1 MNFLHHVEDDC
12 LTLEVVLFYSRPS
25 PWPMQD
31 KMLWDHSRACRGAY
45 KQPSV
50 NADDMS
56 IFSST
61 IPPKSQSRRSLKPIA
76 MTATPKPGDNKI
88 RRSRKGCNE
97 CRRLHR
103 RCGEQKPACRTCEA
117 DGKECSYERT
127 LGWINGT
134 SKRAHA
140 RARRTQAQTSLISP
154 LSSKHS
160 GNDDTTLLQALPGLP
175 RTVNWLPWLSP
186 RHRYLV
192 AHFANI
198 TCSISFLD
206 IKSHYSLCSAILP
219 LALDTTWSFHLVA
232 AILCVSLTHRAS
244 LGLEA
249 DSIEIDYWESMAV
262 GHLRRQRVSP
272 DETSENVF
280 AATALLLCMKEIISG
295 GEKAHSWRA
304 HLDGAMAVLDKPT
317 LEGTLERA
325 HLRKLGQTMQ
335 RLALIFCLPRHAKTK
350 PVCSSSF
357 HFSSCDYF
365 DEDLGFSTAI
375 LHTLHDIE
383 QVAGD
388 MTALLH
394 LEHASTRQDVDM
406 ACLWAS
412 LMERIDGLVKQS
424 AVITEDLAALKE
436 EVESAMELTEHEE
449 FALLNQAYY
458 HITLS
463 QVQLRLLGHDVGSHE
478 VQQALESAMQCV
490 QRIKFRD
497 HSSPAM
503 ALLQPAFI
511 IGCFASSAGIREQVL
526 AVLDTMKRQH
536 GRENAKRAKELL
548 TELWLRR
555 DGDSEVARGERL
567 HLRQK
572 LGVPHRAR
580 SYEWSD
586 LMAEKGWDLCLW

>member
-1 MNFLHHVEDDC
+1 
-12 LTLEVVLFYSRPS
+12 
-25 PWPMQD
+25 
-31 KMLWDHSRACRGAY
+31 
-45 KQPSV
+45 
-50 NADDMS
+50 
-56 IFSST
+56 
-61 IPPKSQSRRSLKPIA
+61 
-76 MTATPKPGDNKI
+76 MTAKTGDNKI
-88 RRSRKGCNE
+88 RRSRNGCNE

-103 RCGEQKPACRTCEA
+103 RCGEQKPACETCVT

-127 LGWINGT
+127 LGWITGT
-134 SKRAHA
+134 SKRANA
-140 RARRTQAQTSLISP
+140 RARRAQVRNGVVSPPASNSSSSDDDATS
-154 LSSKHS
+154 
-160 GNDDTTLLQALPGLP
+160 LQALPGLP
-175 RTVNWLPWLSP
+175 GTVNWLPWLST
-186 RHRYLV
+186 RHRSLV
-192 AHFANI
+192 AHFANT

-206 IKSHYSLCSAILP
+206 IKSHHSLCSAILP

-232 AILCVSLTHRAS
+232 AILCVSMTHRTS
-244 LGLEA
+244 LGLETDA
-249 DSIEIDYWESMAV
+249 SEIDYWESMAV
-262 GHLRRQRVSP
+262 GHLRRQKVNH

-280 AATALLLCMKEIISG
+280 ATTALLLCMKEIISG

-304 HLDGAMAVLDKPT
+304 HLQGAMAVLEKPT
-317 LEGTLERA
+317 LEGTLERE

-335 RLALIFCLPRHAKTK
+335 RLALIFCLPTHAKVK
-350 PVCSSSF
+350 PVCSSPF

-365 DEDLGFSTAI
+365 DEELGFSAAI

-383 QVAGD
+383 QVAAD

-394 LEHASTRQDVDM
+394 LEHASTGQDIDM
-406 ACLWAS
+406 ESLWAS
-412 LMERIDGLVKQS
+412 LMDRINALVKQS
-424 AVITEDLAALKE
+424 EVILEDLAALKE
-436 EVESAMELTEHEE
+436 EVESATELTEHEE

-463 QVQLRLLGHDVGSHE
+463 QVQLRLLGHDVDSDH
-478 VQQALESAMQCV
+478 VQEALASAMHCV
-490 QRIKFRD
+490 QKIKFRD

-511 IGCFASSAGIREQVL
+511 IGCFAGSGEMREQVL

-536 GRENAKRAKELL
+536 GRENAKRARELL
-548 TELWLRR
+548 VELWVRR
-555 DGDSEVARGERL
+555 DGESDVAREERL